1 MTIDYALEQ
10 FIYGIPVT
18 QNGTDV
24 NDAPLEGTGADI
36 LAITEGLSTE
46 DAILCRSLTSTEPL
60 PVDDNTYSE
69 AVGIFKGTGETY
81 ILARANYRENDP
93 ALPVYQY
100 VLIPQEVLQGISG
113 NIKSLIEIT
122 DSNINGLTGTHQPLE
137 PLALPP
143 VPTLMGDRR
152 TVMFERVLNMLD
164 GDFNRLLMMLD
175 MALSDDSIQ
184 IVNHPARIS
193 SRLDLLEALM
203 LLLPPAS
210 RPELTFTTY
219 SNNPDFSR
227 VAVIFSDE
235 PATGER
241 HVFTMSEMPSLDG
254 YVWKSTYAE
263 HLASLWD
270 GQMIGFISKLRALD
284 TLSNRLNQD
293 FTNDNNDSE
302 RLAKIAHQHALDVLV
317 MGDDEVPIDSIKA
330 VLTGTLPNDPIL
342 LARYAQRLMIYALEN
357 RDAEGAQLVA
367 ALMDNDQALDKKL
380 NKTLETS
387 LETEP
392 DAVYSFIRAH
402 LSKTFNERWLPRLI
416 ASATISLDVAIN
428 SSDSETLISWIRLLG
443 REPATYELGEVLQRG
458 ILAAQARTH
467 EDGKLGMQLLTFAV
481 KRAHSALEM
490 LLEDEELIATLPDP
504 LGSALRDYSQDAVYD
519 VLQTGRELALILLKR
534 AVVDQRADVFD
545 DVAIAYLWQ
554 FYTESQTS
562 GILPR
567 YQPGT
572 ILDILIKDGAEWLST
587 DALSALIVNF
597 VEGGRND
604 LFLAFSKSLLQADR
618 LFPLIM
624 RALRQTEQ
632 LPDTLVNHVNLLL
645 NDEVISPQ
653 QMLETFVYLLDKRGW
668 GDANRVL
675 IEHLSRYL
683 GQNAPLTVPRETL
696 WKLLDVSREIKSEI
710 TMRVSTRRL
719 IRSFDQTQD
728 ENLIITNLNRIHEY
742 VSWSTNGEQILLR
755 YWREFVNNQPL
766 AQLQQIA
773 RHVGEDTRLPDDV
786 LSIVSTTISIRK
798 LLGKRTLQDFAED
811 VSTAYT
817 IIQLLSDSFDPSN
830 KQSIDFDQE
839 TVRAELDTHDDELTP
854 NERSLLAK
862 NLKELAQLVIMMAD
876 NRSKSSLIRREG
888 NIERQLLTGEQAPQS
903 AIDTMKWLSGYLSG
917 MQEKDSSDS

>member
-1 MTIDYALEQ
+1 M
-10 FIYGIPVT
+10 
-18 QNGTDV
+18 
-24 NDAPLEGTGADI
+24 
-36 LAITEGLSTE
+36 
-46 DAILCRSLTSTEPL
+46 
-60 PVDDNTYSE
+60 
-69 AVGIFKGTGETY
+69 
-81 ILARANYRENDP
+81 
-93 ALPVYQY
+93 
-100 VLIPQEVLQGISG
+100 
-113 NIKSLIEIT
+113 
-122 DSNINGLTGTHQPLE
+122 
-137 PLALPP
+137 
-143 VPTLMGDRR
+143 
-152 TVMFERVLNMLD
+152 
-164 GDFNRLLMMLD
+164 
-175 MALSDDSIQ
+175 
-184 IVNHPARIS
+184 
-193 SRLDLLEALM
+193 
-203 LLLPPAS
+203 
-210 RPELTFTTY
+210 
-219 SNNPDFSR
+219 
-227 VAVIFSDE
+227 
-235 PATGER
+235 
-241 HVFTMSEMPSLDG
+241 
-254 YVWKSTYAE
+254 
-263 HLASLWD
+263 
-270 GQMIGFISKLRALD
+270 
-284 TLSNRLNQD
+284 
-293 FTNDNNDSE
+293 
-302 RLAKIAHQHALDVLV
+302 
-317 MGDDEVPIDSIKA
+317 
-330 VLTGTLPNDPIL
+330 
-342 LARYAQRLMIYALEN
+342 
-357 RDAEGAQLVA
+357 
-367 ALMDNDQALDKKL
+367 
-380 NKTLETS
+380 
-387 LETEP
+387 
-392 DAVYSFIRAH
+392 
-402 LSKTFNERWLPRLI
+402 
-416 ASATISLDVAIN
+416 
-428 SSDSETLISWIRLLG
+428 
-443 REPATYELGEVLQRG
+443 
-458 ILAAQARTH
+458 
-467 EDGKLGMQLLTFAV
+467 
-481 KRAHSALEM
+481 
-490 LLEDEELIATLPDP
+490 
-504 LGSALRDYSQDAVYD
+504 
-519 VLQTGRELALILLKR
+519 
-534 AVVDQRADVFD
+534 VDQQADVFD